1 MSRVTMIGMP
11 GSGKSVVGG
20 LVAERLGWQFLDT
33 DKVIEAR
40 CGLMLQ
46 ELIDQV
52 GESAFLEIEE
62 KTLLEVDFPDRCVI
76 APGGSAIYS
85 EAGMRRLAALSTV
98 IFLDAPLAEV
108 REHIAGQAPRGI
120 IGLTDAGSLEALLAV
135 RLPLYRRWAH
145 LSVSCCET
153 TAEVEAEQ
161 VLAQLAA
168 YWHKD

>member
-11 GSGKSVVGG
+11 GSGKSAVGR

-40 CGLMLQ
+40 RGVLLQ
-46 ELIDQV
+46 QLIDRV

-62 KTLLEVDFPDRCVI
+62 ETLVDVEFPDCCVI

-85 EAGMRRLAALSTV
+85 EAGMQRLASLSTV
-98 IFLDAPLAEV
+98 VFLDAPIAEV

-120 IGLTDAGSLEALLAV
+120 IGLTDAGSLEALLAI
-135 RLPLYRRWAH
+135 RLPLYRHWAH
-145 LSVSCCET
+145 LCIHCSEA
-153 TAEVEAEQ
+153 TAESEADQ
-161 VLAQLAA
+161 VLAQLQA

>member
-11 GSGKSVVGG
+11 GSGKSVVGRI
-20 LVAERLGWQFLDT
+20 VAERLGWQFLDA

-40 CGLMLQ
+40 RGIALQ

-52 GESAFLEIEE
+52 GEPAFLAIEE
-62 KTLLEVDFPDRCVI
+62 ETLLEVEFPDSCVI

-85 EAGMRRLAALSTV
+85 EPGMQRLAELSTV
-98 IFLDAPLAEV
+98 VFLDAPITEIRA
-108 REHIAGQAPRGI
+108 HIAGQAPRGI
-120 IGLTDAGSLEALLAV
+120 IGLVEAGSLEALLAV

-145 LSVSCCET
+145 LCVSCCEA
-153 TAEVEAEQ
+153 TAEVEADQ
-161 VLAQLAA
+161 VLAQLTG